1 MYYHLLSFTIT
12 CRHLL
17 SFTMTMIAILVL
29 LYLCITIDITTIST
43 TSNYHLLT
51 VILDSRY
58 GLITDNY
65 NTSQ

>member
-1 MYYHLLSFTIT
+1 
-12 CRHLL
+12 
-17 SFTMTMIAILVL
+17 MTMIAILVL

-65 NTSQ
+65 NTSQW